1 VDLKYKIAMKNKPLS
16 QTNAYLRDP
25 EKRHRAVLR
34 SVLSSSAVE
43 GILFTDKEMAE
54 IERQWTEKQTAED

>member
-1 VDLKYKIAMKNKPLS
+1 MKNRPLS
-16 QTNAYLRDP
+16 QTNAFLRDP

-43 GILFTDKEMAE
+43 GILFSDNELAE
-54 IERQWTEKQTAED
+54 IERKWLEKQTAEG